1 MSLSDKLKSFLQQ
14 KEKNNMEAGESF
26 LAENGKRESVV
37 TLPSG
42 LQYEIITKGVGEKP
56 LAHNTV
62 TCHYHG
68 TTIKGEVFDSSVK
81 RGQPASFPLNGVI
94 KGWTE
99 ALQLMPVGSKWKLY
113 IPPHLAYGN
122 RSISR
127 EIGTNSTLI
136 FEVELISFK

>member
-14 KEKNNMEAGESF
+14 KEKNNMEAGEAF
-26 LAENGKRESVV
+26 LTENGKRESVV

-42 LQYEIITKGVGEKP
+42 LQYEIITQGDGPKP
-56 LAHNTV
+56 SAHNTV

-68 TTIKGEVFDSSVK
+68 TTIKGEVFDSSVR

-99 ALQLMPVGSKWKLY
+99 ALQLMPTGSKWKLY
-113 IPPHLAYGN
+113 IPPQLAYGN

-127 EIGTNSTLI
+127 EIGPNITLI
-136 FEVELISFK
+136 FEVELISFR